1 MKVSDYHQTVTEAVR
16 TQAEAAKAKFMS
28 GSMVVY
34 KGPIKDNTG
43 RVVIAAGKEHV
54 QTDIWLESRDWLVEG
69 VIGSTKS

>member
-1 MKVSDYHQTVTEAVR
+1 VRVSDYHQAVTEAVR
-16 TQAEAAKAKFMS
+16 IKADAAKAQFMS

-34 KGPIKDNTG
+34 KGPIKDNQG

-54 QTDIWLESRDWLVEG
+54 QTDIWLESMDWLAEG